1 MLKNISRFKW
11 DLILRDFP
19 IGPDVRKRSQKYS
32 DEKII
37 ALPGFDADSNKNRY
51 SK

>member
-1 MLKNISRFKW
+1 L
-11 DLILRDFP
+11 
-19 IGPDVRKRSQKYS
+19 GPMCEKRPQKYS

-37 ALPGFDADSNKNRY
+37 ALPGFDADSNKCQR

>member
-1 MLKNISRFKW
+1 MCE
-11 DLILRDFP
+11 
-19 IGPDVRKRSQKYS
+19 KRPQNYS

-37 ALPGFDADSNKNRY
+37 ALPGFDADSNKNQY

>member
-1 MLKNISRFKW
+1 
-11 DLILRDFP
+11 
-19 IGPDVRKRSQKYS
+19 VRKRSQKYS

-37 ALPGFDADSNKNRY
+37 ALPGFDADSNKNRD

>member
-1 MLKNISRFKW
+1 MLKYTPNKR

-19 IGPDVRKRSQKYS
+19 IGPDVRKCSQKYS

-37 ALPGFDADSNKNRY
+37 ALPGFDADCNKKQY